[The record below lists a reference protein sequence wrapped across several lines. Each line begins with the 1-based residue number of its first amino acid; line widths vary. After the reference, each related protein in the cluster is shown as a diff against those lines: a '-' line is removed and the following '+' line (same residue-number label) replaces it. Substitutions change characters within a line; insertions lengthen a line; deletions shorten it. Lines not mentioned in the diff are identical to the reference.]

1 MTALGFSHVSP
12 RSHHLQPSVESAPTG
27 PAATALAPPLGWEDV
42 RRARLQLAIW
52 IILAAFCVIVTFSPL
67 RSGYTDGPRFNAP
80 TDVDLYE
87 AEIDRMRRGQGY
99 YEAAAA
105 ELRSR
110 GYPTASIFNWRTPL
124 PMWLIANLPE
134 RGGQAL
140 LAVLPGGLVLAGFLW
155 IAGEAGLLAGAVAAV
170 LLFGAV
176 MPCFLGPLYVMPV
189 LWAGALIGLSVAAY
203 GFDRPIA
210 GCLLGLAA
218 LFCRDLAGPYT
229 VACLLLAWR
238 QGRRSEAVLW
248 LAGLAVYGAFFAW
261 HVAQVRS
268 LLGPHELAH
277 EEGWLRFGGAP
288 FVISTVQMNA
298 FLLVSPQWLAAL
310 YLVAALAG
318 VAAWASPAG
327 QRVGY
332 VLAMYV
338 GLFAVVGQPFNQYWG
353 AMLAPL
359 FALGAALAPQTF
371 RKLASIALAP
381 APASC

>member
-1 MTALGFSHVSP
+1 VSPHSHHPPTTDEPITAL
-12 RSHHLQPSVESAPTG
+12 
-27 PAATALAPPLGWEDV
+27 PAADALAPSRDWEHV

-67 RSGYTDGPRFNAP
+67 RSGYTSGPRFDAP

-87 AEIDRMRRGQGY
+87 AEIARMRQGESY
-99 YEAAAA
+99 YQAAAT

-124 PMWLIANLPE
+124 PMWLVAKLPG

-140 LAVLPGGLVLAGFLW
+140 LAVLAGGLVLASFLW
-155 IAGEAGLLAGAVAAV
+155 IAGEAGLLAGAIAAV

-189 LWAGALIGLSVAAY
+189 LWAGVLIGLSVAAY
-203 GFDRPIA
+203 GFDRPAA
-210 GCLLGLAA
+210 GCVLGLAA
-218 LFCRDLAGPYT
+218 LFCRDLAGPYA

-238 QGRRSEAVLW
+238 QGRRRETMAW
-248 LAGLAVYGAFFAW
+248 LVGLAVYAAFFAW
-261 HVAQVRS
+261 HVAQVQS
-268 LLGPHELAH
+268 LLGPNEVAH
-277 EEGWLRFGGAP
+277 EEGWLQLGGAP

-298 FLLVSPQWLAAL
+298 FLLVGPQWLAAL

-318 VAAWASPAG
+318 VTAWDSPAG

-359 FALGAALAPQTF
+359 FALGVALAPQTF

-381 APASC
+381 TAAS

>member
-1 MTALGFSHVSP
+1 MSP
-12 RSHHLQPSVESAPTG
+12 HSQHHLTTDELAAARQSVD
-27 PAATALAPPLGWEDV
+27 ALVHDHRWGSV

-52 IILAAFCVIVTFSPL
+52 IILAAFCVLVTFSPL
-67 RSGYTDGPRFNAP
+67 RSGYTDGPRFDGP
-80 TDVDLYE
+80 TDIDLYE
-87 AEIDRMRRGQGY
+87 AEIGRMRQGEGY
-99 YEAAAA
+99 YAAAAA

-110 GYPTASIFNWRTPL
+110 GYPTASVFNWRTPL
-124 PMWLIANLPE
+124 PMWLVAQLPG

-140 LAVLPGGLVLAGFLW
+140 LAVLAGVLVLAGFLW
-155 IAGEAGLLAGAVAAV
+155 VADEAGLLAGAIAAV

-189 LWAGALIGLSVAAY
+189 LWAGVLIGLSLAAY
-203 GFDRPIA
+203 GFDRPQA

-218 LFCRDLAGPYT
+218 LFCRDLAGPYA
-229 VACLLLAWR
+229 VACLLLAWH
-238 QGRRSEAVLW
+238 QGRRREAAWW
-248 LAGLAVYGAFFAW
+248 LAGLAAYAVFFAW
-261 HVAQVRS
+261 HVAQVQL
-268 LLGPHELAH
+268 LLGPNELAH
-277 EEGWLRFGGAP
+277 EESWLRFGGAP

-298 FLLVSPQWLAAL
+298 YLLVAPQWLAAL

-318 VAAWASPAG
+318 VTAWESPAG

-359 FALGAALAPQTF
+359 FALGVALAPQTF